1 MIKKYERQDQYGNQ
15 IYNYSSSD
23 IILDLDTGH
32 TVKQDIDTLMQ
43 ALGLSGSGSTSTDI
57 KINAATLEGHAAV
70 DFVLSETYQNAID
83 TLNETITKKADTVSP
98 AFTGTPTVPNVDPKD
113 GTQKIAN
120 TLYVDNAATALK
132 GEITTILK
140 DYAKAVHQHSASDI
154 TSGTFAA
161 TDVKAMDGTDY
172 STARVRNI
180 YFMDDSQELP
190 ATLPNGT
197 ILAVYES

>member
-23 IILDLDTGH
+23 IIFDLDTGH
-32 TVKQDIDTLMQ
+32 TVKQDIDTLMA
-43 ALGLSGSGSTSTDI
+43 ALGISGQPSGDI
-57 KINAATLEGHAAV
+57 KLDAATLEGHAAA

-83 TLNETITKKADTVSP
+83 TLNQKLTDKADTVSP

-132 GEITTILK
+132 TEITNTLK
-140 DYAKAVHQHSASDI
+140 DYAKAVHQHSANDV
-154 TSGTFAA
+154 TAGTFAD
-161 TDVKAMDGTDY
+161 TGVKAKDGTDY
-172 STARVRNI
+172 NVARVRNI
-180 YFMDDSQELP
+180 MFMGESEELP

-197 ILAVYES
+197 ILAVYEG